1 MDYHLKYA
9 GIFHNEIKTSFDFK
23 SNQNKT
29 MISKQDIMKDYATLR
44 PVSKSM
50 KNLMD
55 AKISIF

>member
-1 MDYHLKYA
+1 MQEYFIMKSKQAL
-9 GIFHNEIKTSFDFK
+9 ISNQIKTK
-23 SNQNKT
+23 QWYQ
-29 MISKQDIMKDYATLR
+29 KQDIMKDYATLR